1 MSRLALVLGIAL
13 ILPLLF
19 LSSLEQSLSRTS
31 KEDDINKLIETATTP
46 EEHMKIA
53 DYYEKEAARM
63 EKRARFHASMAD
75 SYKKR
80 SKPLI
85 GLANHCLNLAKKY
98 GEAAK
103 EYKNMAMEHR
113 RMAEEMQKMH
123 Q

>member
-1 MSRLALVLGIAL
+1 MNRLTLVLGIAL
-13 ILPLLF
+13 ILSLLF
-19 LSSLEQSLSRTS
+19 LSSLEQSFSRAS
-31 KEDDINKLIETATTP
+31 EEDDINKLIEMAMTP

-63 EKRARFHASMAD
+63 EEKAKVHASMAD
-75 SYKKR
+75 SYRKR
-80 SKPLI
+80 SKPLT
-85 GLANHCLNLAKKY
+85 GLANHCSNLAKKY

-113 RMAEEMQKMH
+113 KMAEEMHKMH